1 MTDRTIIILG
11 FAALALLIL
20 AAVVASHLRR
30 DRLAT
35 ISETVAH
42 LTRTRSAKIIAVL
55 IWAWLGWHFLAR

>member
-11 FAALALLIL
+11 FVTLLVLTL
-20 AAVVASHLRR
+20 AAVVISHLRR

-35 ISETVAH
+35 ISQTVAY
-42 LTRTRSAKIIAVL
+42 LTRTRTAKIIAVL